1 MSEQD
6 DLFAGLEG
14 ALVRPATYVDK
25 GTSRR
30 ASTYAGCPQCTNDK
44 VGLVIQAG
52 HLAWKDHYVTTWG
65 GASRQ
70 CTAGGQHLCDLPA
83 RDVRFLTGLQTP
95 TCICAQ

>member
-14 ALVRPATYVDK
+14 VLVRPSTYVDK
-25 GTSRR
+25 GTARKP
-30 ASTYAGCPQCTNDK
+30 TTHGGCPSCTDDK

-52 HLAWKDHYVTTWG
+52 HLAWKDHYVTTYS
-65 GASRQ
+65 GAARQ
-70 CTAGGQHLCDLPA
+70 CAAGGQRLCEHPA

-95 TCICAQ
+95 TCICEH